1 MYTYAYIYYV
11 LCRYIQTPPWVLF
24 PVFFYSIN
32 GTEARKASQMG
43 KVTSQEQMRQS
54 MLEWPK

>member
-1 MYTYAYIYYV
+1 MYYV
-11 LCRYIQTPPWVLF
+11 DTYNTPPWVLF
-24 PVFFYSIN
+24 PVFFYSTN
-32 GTEARKASQMG
+32 ATEARKASQMG